1 MNKGD
6 LLTLICAV
14 FFAAHIASVGYF
26 APGKDP
32 FLLAMIQMAVAGLIF
47 IVFAVIFEPVPMN
60 FDKQMIGA
68 VAYLVLFPTLMAFII
83 QNVAQQLTTSTH
95 TALILCLES
104 VFGTVLSVI
113 FLKEILTVK
122 MIAGCV
128 LTFMA
133 IILTETKLNFLKR
146 DKVKDI
152 L

>member
-1 MNKGD
+1 
-6 LLTLICAV
+6 
-14 FFAAHIASVGYF
+14 
-26 APGKDP
+26 
-32 FLLAMIQMAVAGLIF
+32 
-47 IVFAVIFEPVPMN
+47 MN

-113 FLKEILTVK
+113 FLKEILTIK

-128 LTFMA
+128 LIFMA
-133 IILTETKLNFLKR
+133 IVLTDFA
-146 DKVKDI
+146 
-152 L
+152 